1 MNEII
6 EIGTAVFVL
15 TIARIVIYAVERI
28 TICNTAMSGAKEK
41 P

>member
-15 TIARIVIYAVERI
+15 TIARVVIYAVERI
-28 TICNTAMSGAKEK
+28 ARKRSTTLPCQ
-41 P
+41 